1 MTSRS
6 KWRTLSSIPKT
17 RSKTRSNPVATGF
30 LTDRSE
36 TRSVALYIG
45 DRVSDR
51 VSGRGMRFLP
61 ARRVPLP
68 GPLLATQG
76 SMGTSTA
83 SARGRGTNRSSP
95 TGGKARTRPTLLR
108 RCQHEQA

>member
-1 MTSRS
+1 MKFRS
-6 KWRTLSSIPKT
+6 EWRTVFAIPKT

-51 VSGRGMRFLP
+51 VSDQGIGPTCPLP
-61 ARRVPLP
+61 ARRVPPP
-68 GPLLATQG
+68 GPL
-76 SMGTSTA
+76 
-83 SARGRGTNRSSP
+83 
-95 TGGKARTRPTLLR
+95 
-108 RCQHEQA
+108 